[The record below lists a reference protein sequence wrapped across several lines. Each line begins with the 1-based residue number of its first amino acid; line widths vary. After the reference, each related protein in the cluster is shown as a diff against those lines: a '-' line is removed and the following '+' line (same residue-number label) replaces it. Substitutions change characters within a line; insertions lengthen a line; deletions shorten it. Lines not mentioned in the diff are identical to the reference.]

1 MTKILAD
8 VKVDRGEKKEWQGN
22 KRVAGTH
29 CSIFKERVLCRV
41 KMTSRSKWTIQLG
54 RGMGEK
60 QILILISFCIWFEQ
74 LCVKVFWF
82 WFCCLADVV
91 ERVEIMQAQMCDLCT
106 DSQCFSSSVFCT
118 HTKSCSSSSSMSL
131 LTAFPSSS
139 SSSSSSS
146 TDLLPNTV
154 DEGWGS
160 RLNEKW
166 QQ

>member
-8 VKVDRGEKKEWQGN
+8 VKVDREKKEWQGN
-22 KRVAGTH
+22 ERVAGTH

-41 KMTSRSKWTIQLG
+41 KMTSRSKWIIQLFIWK
-54 RGMGEK
+54 RNRWK
-60 QILILISFCIWFEQ
+60 TDLDFDLILH
-74 LCVKVFWF
+74 LVRTAL
-82 WFCCLADVV
+82 CCLADVV
-91 ERVEIMQAQMCDLCT
+91 ERVEIMQAQMFDLCT

-118 HTKSCSSSSSMSL
+118 HTKSCSSNSSSMSL
-131 LTAFPSSS
+131 LTAFP